1 MEQKLNKFQR
11 LGASVSAAAAGA
23 NSSNG
28 GPGSEN
34 EVQSVA
40 NIKRS
45 TRCRLVFR
53 CEIPETSETLQAVS
67 AAILW

>member
-11 LGASVSAAAAGA
+11 LGL
-23 NSSNG
+23 
-28 GPGSEN
+28 PN
-34 EVQSVA
+34 ETEIQSVA

-53 CEIPETSETLQAVS
+53 AEIPETGETLQTVS
-67 AAILW
+67 APILW

>member
-11 LGASVSAAAAGA
+11 LGASVGVPEA
-23 NSSNG
+23 
-28 GPGSEN
+28 

-53 CEIPETSETLQAVS
+53 CEIPETAETLQAVS
-67 AAILW
+67 APILW